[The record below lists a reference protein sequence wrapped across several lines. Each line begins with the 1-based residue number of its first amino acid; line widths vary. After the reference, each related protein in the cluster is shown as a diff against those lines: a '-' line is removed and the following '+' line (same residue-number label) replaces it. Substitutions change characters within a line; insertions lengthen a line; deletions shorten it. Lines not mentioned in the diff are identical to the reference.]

1 MTSMR
6 GKTKHSWIVMPT
18 TEVDEIVCFFALRF
32 RLVEHLTLGDV
43 ELLSHLRPRG
53 QIARCES
60 HMTPNPGPAMFS
72 LFPEIRKADKE
83 RFGLGEKRVSRARA
97 RIVKMKFLEL
107 KAAINFCRV
116 LRSVTSPD
124 RVEVVEI
131 SFCFPLFSDDCIR
144 VIDIKVDT
152 VGPTERDIQLGVN

>member
-1 MTSMR
+1 
-6 GKTKHSWIVMPT
+6 MPT
-18 TEVDEIVCFFALRF
+18 TEVDEIVCFLALRF

-53 QIARCES
+53 QIARCGR

-83 RFGLGEKRVSRARA
+83 RFGLGETSQPCESQDRGNKIFGTERSD
-97 RIVKMKFLEL
+97 KFLSS
-107 KAAINFCRV
+107 AAVRNFA
-116 LRSVTSPD
+116 D

-131 SFCFPLFSDDCIR
+131 SFLLSFGFR
-144 VIDIKVDT
+144 
-152 VGPTERDIQLGVN
+152 